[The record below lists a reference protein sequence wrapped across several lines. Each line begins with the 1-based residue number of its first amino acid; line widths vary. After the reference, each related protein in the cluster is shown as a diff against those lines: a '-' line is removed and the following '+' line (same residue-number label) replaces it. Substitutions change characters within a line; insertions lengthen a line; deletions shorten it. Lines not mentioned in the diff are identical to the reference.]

1 MYKFMSKIYSERLIK
16 DLIDDSVTITE
27 LKSKLA
33 KLTEDDFAV
42 VDTVKV
48 EEDDSIT
55 IMFPESFLYDVGA
68 EGLQQIVQNLQ
79 TTYPNNPVV
88 AIMNNMDVLIQEA
101 DQAIEMLEGMIA
113 KIKIV
118 KDTPADKKI
127 ITDISW

>member
-1 MYKFMSKIYSERLIK
+1 MPKFYSDRVIR
-16 DLIDDSVTITE
+16 DMIDDSVTITE
-27 LKSKLA
+27 LKSKME
-33 KLTEDDFAV
+33 KLTDDDFAV

-55 IMFPESFLYDVGA
+55 VMFPESFLHDVGA
-68 EGLQQIVQNLQ
+68 DGLQQIVQNLQ

-88 AIMNNMDVLIQEA
+88 AIMNNIDVLIQEA

>member
-1 MYKFMSKIYSERLIK
+1 MSKVYSERVIN

-48 EEDDSIT
+48 EDDDSIT
-55 IMFPESFLYDVGA
+55 VMFPESFLHDVGA

-101 DQAIEMLEGMIA
+101 DQAINRTLVLASQLE
-113 KIKIV
+113 V
-118 KDTPADKKI
+118 LN
-127 ITDISW
+127 